1 MSTQRNG
8 HTQHVGKSGMS
19 NKSTGLLYEISDTR
33 YEMGLLWLVLQLQG
47 IYIGI
52 TRPYIIMQP
61 P

>member
-1 MSTQRNG
+1 
-8 HTQHVGKSGMS
+8 MS